1 MTPRP
6 RNGGEGK
13 RGGGT
18 GCVCYNVRPCRE
30 RAIRSKT
37 RGNMINLVIKIR
49 PYMCTCQ
56 PLKGNRIAVDFG
68 NKDSSNKNEKLS
80 LSCNFNKATK

>member
-18 GCVCYNVRPCRE
+18 GCVCDNVRPCRE
-30 RAIRSKT
+30 RAIRRKT
-37 RGNMINLVIKIR
+37 RENMINLVKKIR
-49 PYMCTCQ
+49 PYMCRCQ
-56 PLKGNRIAVDFG
+56 PQKGNRIPADFG
-68 NKDSSNKNEKLS
+68 NKDSWNKNDKPS